1 MRKLRMINRV
11 KAIIFCL
18 LLASLAACTALPET
32 SVPASETVPPSAMPP
47 PSATSTPLPS
57 PTSTPVAPT
66 PTVRPLV
73 PDFKHIIMIVFE
85 NHEFDSVV
93 GNQTMPEYNQ
103 YLKANTLLTQYYA
116 IMHPSLPNYLAIFG
130 GDTFG
135 ITSDCED
142 CFISADTLADQI
154 EASGRTWRGYFQ
166 DMPHPCFVMD
176 TAIYVQKHNPFMYFD
191 SIRLDA
197 ARCNRSVV
205 PFPQLE
211 MDLAAGNL
219 PDFVYIMPNSCV
231 STDDIYSNP
240 ECNLSLAD
248 GWLGGVMGML
258 LDYLNPRAASEPYL
272 IILTWDEGQGSHS
285 CCGLPPQAGGRV
297 PTVLI
302 SPLAKSGFRDNTPY
316 THYSL
321 LKTIETAWGLPL
333 LGHAADENNVL
344 ITAPWK

>member
-1 MRKLRMINRV
+1 MIRRV
-11 KAIIFCL
+11 VTIFFSFL
-18 LLASLAACTALPET
+18 ISGLVACTPITATSLPMTET
-32 SVPASETVPPSAMPP
+32 IPPSASPLP
-47 PSATSTPLPS
+47 TATSTAVPS
-57 PTSTPVAPT
+57 QTSSPVPT

-73 PDFKHIIMIVFE
+73 PDFSHIIVIVFE

-93 GNQTMPEYNQ
+93 GNQTMPVYNQ
-103 YLKANTLLTQYYA
+103 YITGNTLLSQYYA
-116 IMHPSLPNYLAIFG
+116 ITHPSLPNYLAIFG

-135 ITSDCED
+135 ITSDCEN
-142 CFISADTLADQI
+142 CFVNANNLADQI
-154 EASGRTWRGYFQ
+154 EASGRTWRAYFQ
-166 DMPHPCFVMD
+166 DMPHPCFVKD

-191 SIRLDA
+191 SIRLNA
-197 ARCNRSVV
+197 VRCNRSVV

-211 MDLAAGNL
+211 TDLAAGNL
-219 PDFVYIMPNSCV
+219 ANFVYIMPNSCV

-240 ECNLSLAD
+240 DCNLSLAD

-258 LDYLNPRAASEPYL
+258 IDYLKPRAASEPYL

-285 CCGLPPQAGGRV
+285 CCGLPAQAGGRV

-302 SPLAKSGFRDNTPY
+302 SPFVKSGFRDNTPY

-321 LKTIETAWGLPL
+321 LKTIETAWGLPY
-333 LGHAADENNVL
+333 LGHAADANNVL

>member
-1 MRKLRMINRV
+1 
-11 KAIIFCL
+11 
-18 LLASLAACTALPET
+18 
-32 SVPASETVPPSAMPP
+32 
-47 PSATSTPLPS
+47 
-57 PTSTPVAPT
+57 
-66 PTVRPLV
+66 V

-85 NHEFDSVV
+85 NHEYDSVV
-93 GNQTMPEYNQ
+93 GNSSMPSYNQ
-103 YLKANTLLTQYYA
+103 FASENTLLSQYYA
-116 IMHPSLPNYLAIFG
+116 ITHPSLPNYLAIFG

-135 ITSDCED
+135 ITTDCEN
-142 CFISADTLADQI
+142 CFVSSTNLPDQI
-154 EASGRTWRGYFQ
+154 EASGRTWRAYFQ

-191 SIRLDA
+191 SIRLDPT
-197 ARCNRSVV
+197 RCGRSVV
-205 PFPQLE
+205 PFDQLE
-211 MDLAAGNL
+211 TDLAAGSL

-240 ECNLSLAD
+240 DCNLSLAD

-258 LDYLNPRAASEPYL
+258 LDYLKPRAATEPYL

-285 CCGLPPQAGGRV
+285 CCGLPAQAGGRV

-302 SPLAKSGFRDNTPY
+302 SPLVKSGFRDATPY

-321 LKTIETAWGLPL
+321 LKTIETAWGLPW
-333 LGHAADENNVL
+333 LGHAADANNFL

>member
-1 MRKLRMINRV
+1 MIHKV
-11 KAIIFCL
+11 MKPFFCL
-18 LLASLAACTALPET
+18 LMAGLAACA
-32 SVPASETVPPSAMPP
+32 SVPSTVLPTIEVTAS
-47 PSATSTPLPS
+47 SATPLSTATPTPAPS
-57 PTSTPVAPT
+57 FTPTPVPPT
-66 PTVRPLV
+66 PTVHPLV

-93 GNQTMPEYNQ
+93 GNLTMPEYNQ

-116 IMHPSLPNYLAIFG
+116 IMHPSLPNYLALFG

-135 ITSDCED
+135 ITSDCEN
-142 CFISADTLADQI
+142 CFISAATLVDQI
-154 EASGRTWRGYFQ
+154 EASGRTWLGYFQ

-211 MDLAAGNL
+211 KDLAAGSL

-240 ECNLSLAD
+240 DCNLSLAD

-258 LDYLNPRAASEPYL
+258 LDYLSPRAASEPYL
-272 IILTWDEGQGSHS
+272 IILTWDEGQGSHT
-285 CCGLPPQAGGRV
+285 CCGLPEQAGGRV

-321 LKTIETAWGLPL
+321 LKTIETAWGLTF